1 MSNNSVNWKG
11 FINFL
16 AYCGMVLIGL
26 VLLLNTIFK
35 EGDVIRA
42 LGLIANIIAYVLV
55 TISAFYYAKSKRNF
69 WFLLVWFIALV
80 LIIIFYVIK
89 GY

>member
-1 MSNNSVNWKG
+1 MSNKSVNWKG

-16 AYCGMVLIGL
+16 AYCGIVLIGL

-35 EGDVIRA
+35 PGEFTRA
-42 LGLIANIIAYVLV
+42 LSLIANVIAYIIVA
-55 TISAFYYAKSKRNF
+55 ISAFYYAKSKRNF
-69 WFLLVWFIALV
+69 WFLLVWIIAIV
-80 LIIIFYVIK
+80 LIIVFYIVK

>member
-16 AYCGMVLIGL
+16 AYCGMILIGVAL
-26 VLLLNTIFK
+26 ILKAIFK
-35 EGDVIRA
+35 EGDVTRA

-69 WFLLVWFIALV
+69 WFLLVWLIALV
-80 LIIIFYVIK
+80 LIIVFYVIK